1 MCRPFHIVLLCK
13 WLSEWLGPT
22 FPSTSNC
29 SVCSCPRVWGA
40 GHPCRWLSVRRWGPE
55 EYGGWPFC
63 PGGVLH
69 TAFCYS
75 RCHSHRMQLTMSP
88 GVVQWG
94 SRGVQTYFSE
104 GLTGLRSSFGLWTR
118 RISLWWQLS
127 GTTQQEVQLSACGGE
142 LVE

>member
-1 MCRPFHIVLLCK
+1 M
-13 WLSEWLGPT
+13 
-22 FPSTSNC
+22 
-29 SVCSCPRVWGA
+29 
-40 GHPCRWLSVRRWGPE
+40 
-55 EYGGWPFC
+55 
-63 PGGVLH
+63 H

-75 RCHSHRMQLTMSP
+75 GCHSYRTQLTMSP

-94 SRGVQTYFSE
+94 GTGVQTYFSE
-104 GLTGLRSSFGLWTR
+104 GLTGLHSSFGLWTR